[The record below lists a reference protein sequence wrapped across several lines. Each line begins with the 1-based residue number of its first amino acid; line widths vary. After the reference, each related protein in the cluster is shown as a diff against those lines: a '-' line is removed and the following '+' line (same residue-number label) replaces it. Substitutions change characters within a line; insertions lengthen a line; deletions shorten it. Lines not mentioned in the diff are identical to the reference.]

1 MSVVFHPIY
10 TKTFTTSTAGAFTF
24 NNIPQQYTDLM
35 VAASTRTDAAAY
47 VTQYYVLPN
56 TDTTNIAS
64 WQYMLNTGTTGLSS
78 RAANTSF
85 LPMAVIPG
93 SSSTSG
99 IFGNAEWWF
108 NNYSSTTKYK
118 SMMCHSVSERDSAT
132 NFGQQIAGGTY
143 RTNTAITTLYFPVSG
158 NFITGTTFTLYGV
171 LRAGI

>member
-35 VAASTRTDAAAY
+35 VAASTRTDAAAF
-47 VTQYYVLPN
+47 VTQYFVLPN

-64 WQYMLNTGTTGLSS
+64 YQLMLNSGSSAISS

-99 IFGNAEWWF
+99 LFGNAEWWF
-108 NNYSSTTKYK
+108 NNYSSTTKFK
-118 SMMCHSVSERDSAT
+118 SMMCHSVSERDSST
-132 NFGQQIAGGTY
+132 NFGLQVAGGTY
-143 RTNTAITTLYFPVSG
+143 RTNTAITNLYFPVSG
-158 NFITGTTFTLYGV
+158 NFITGSTFTLYGV
-171 LRAGI
+171 IRLGK